1 MERKALNWM
10 KLGLICCCVHV
21 KLGGL
26 ELLPEFVGFGML
38 LAAIRCHSHRTE
50 TERRMEPFL
59 LVLLIYSLV
68 GWLLSLSGGGMQGQ
82 GLAIGQGM
90 AAGQNIAAGQG
101 MTAGQG
107 VCVWLS
113 GIHGNGVVRLLVNV
127 INLYAFYVLA
137 GEVRKR
143 IQEAQPQ
150 TARQLGCLRVWAVV
164 LLTVG
169 FLMTPYNI
177 TWLGT
182 LLVLMTL
189 GLLAVTLVVLWQ
201 IQPVPEES

>member
-1 MERKALNWM
+1 
-10 KLGLICCCVHV
+10 
-21 KLGGL
+21 
-26 ELLPEFVGFGML
+26 
-38 LAAIRCHSHRTE
+38 
-50 TERRMEPFL
+50 
-59 LVLLIYSLV
+59 
-68 GWLLSLSGGGMQGQ
+68 MQGQ

-113 GIHGNGVVRLLVNV
+113 GIYGNGIVRLLITV
-127 INLYAFYVLA
+127 INLYMFYVLA

-164 LLTVG
+164 LLTAG

-177 TWLGT
+177 TWLEI

-201 IQPVPEES
+201 IQPVPEE

>member
-1 MERKALNWM
+1 MERKTLNWM

-38 LAAIRCHSHRTE
+38 LAAIRSHRRRTE

-59 LVLLIYSLV
+59 LALLLYSLA

-90 AAGQNIAAGQG
+90 AAGQG

-113 GIHGNGVVRLLVNV
+113 GIYGNGIVRLLITV
-127 INLYAFYVLA
+127 INLYMFYVLA

-164 LLTVG
+164 LLTAG

-177 TWLGT
+177 TWLEI

-201 IQPVPEES
+201 IQPVPEE